1 MKINVGLDV
10 GGSTTKIVGMNEDNI
25 IYKSITTAGD
35 PVTSAYGALGK
46 LINDLKISIDDIS
59 GINITGVGSGF
70 SATPM
75 LGIDTI
81 LIEEFLSS
89 GLGGLYLTGLKKA
102 VVVSMGTGTAYLK
115 AEYPNVTHIIGS
127 GVGGGTIV
135 GLANSMTGIDN
146 PEKLSDLATNGD
158 INKVDLTIGDISK
171 AEIPGLAKHVTA
183 SNFGKAADDL
193 TGEDKIVGVFNLVYQ
208 SIGTM
213 SVLASRVAGIKDVV
227 FTGQLTTFK
236 ECRKSFELFKE
247 LYECNFIIPE
257 DAEFATAIGACLA
270 GGRKN

>member
-10 GGSTTKIVGMNEDNI
+10 GGSTTKIVGMKDKDI

-46 LINDLKISIDDIS
+46 LINDLSISISDIS

-70 SATPM
+70 SGSPM
-75 LGIDTI
+75 LGINTI

-89 GLGGLYLTGLKKA
+89 GLGGLYLTGLNKA

-135 GLANSMTGIDN
+135 GLSNSMTGIDN
-146 PEKLSDLATNGD
+146 PEKLSELATNGD

-193 TGEDKIVGVFNLVYQ
+193 TGEDKIMGVFNLVYQ

-213 SVLASRVAGIKDVV
+213 SVLASRVAGINDVV

-236 ECRKSFELFKE
+236 ECRQSFELFKE
-247 LYECNFIIPE
+247 LYKANFIIPE

-270 GGRKN
+270 GGR